1 MKENKLTELSM
12 DFSVDIVNLV
22 KHLKSNHESIISNQI
37 GRSGT
42 SIGANIFEAQYAQG
56 RKDFISKL
64 EIALKE
70 ASETGYWIELLHRT
84 KYIDE
89 HTFKELSSKCTS
101 LRIMLISSCKTA
113 KQNTDK

>member
-12 DFSVDIVNLV
+12 DFSVDIINLV
-22 KHLKSNHESIISNQI
+22 KFLKFNHESIISNQI

-56 RKDFISKL
+56 KRDFISKL

-70 ASETGYWIELLHRT
+70 ASETGYWLKLLYKT
-84 KYIDE
+84 QYIDE
-89 HTFKELSSKCTS
+89 QTFKSLSSKCT
-101 LRIMLISSCKTA
+101 LFV
-113 KQNTDK
+113 